1 MRIQSEEKPGVAG
14 LQPISATPADVMKI
28 AQEREN
34 ALSRVLMAYVTSG
47 LIFMLLPGTFLGV
60 WNLLQISGSES
71 AGSVSPAWLQAH
83 GHAQVFGWVGSFIL
97 GIGFHSVPKRRGAM
111 KPPIMTAWLCW
122 ELWTVGVAM
131 RWAANTYP
139 WDWRILLPLSSV
151 LELGAFLL
159 FANTVSRRRPEDGGK
174 DRLDPWIWVVIS
186 AACGF
191 LLALVGNLIACF
203 YVVLQGTSP
212 AWPHVFDQRYLAL
225 LTWGFLVPFVWGF
238 SARWMRVFL
247 GLKPIRFALLIP
259 AVLANFLGV
268 ALTLAGMYFPGA
280 LVFCRCDPCCCRVAD
295 V

>member
-1 MRIQSEEKPGVAG
+1 
-14 LQPISATPADVMKI
+14 
-28 AQEREN
+28 
-34 ALSRVLMAYVTSG
+34 
-47 LIFMLLPGTFLGV
+47 MLLPGTFLGV

-203 YVVLQGTSP
+203 YVVCRG
-212 AWPHVFDQRYLAL
+212 LAL
-225 LTWGFLVPFVWGF
+225 HGLTFSISATWPCSRGDFSCRSFGDLALVGCACF
-238 SARWMRVFL
+238 SASN
-247 GLKPIRFALLIP
+247 RFASRFSFPPFSPISWESLLHSRECTSQEQSCFLPVRSLLLPGCGCLNPQFAKRRLAAFIP
-259 AVLANFLGV
+259 VFRTSSASHMDGCS
-268 ALTLAGMYFPGA
+268 
-280 LVFCRCDPCCCRVAD
+280 LVQY
-295 V
+295 